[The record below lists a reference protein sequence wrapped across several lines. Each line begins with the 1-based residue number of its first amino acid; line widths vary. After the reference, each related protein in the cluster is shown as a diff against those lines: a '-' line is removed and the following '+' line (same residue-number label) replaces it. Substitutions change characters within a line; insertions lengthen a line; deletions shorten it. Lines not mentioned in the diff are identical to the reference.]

1 MKFLRRDRVTG
12 VEEMTKRVR
21 ETSLT
26 SVLYEGETADILSNV
41 FRRDDRDRIQVTQ
54 KLM

>member
-26 SVLYEGETADILSNV
+26 SVLYEGETADV